1 LKACKAKRVEVQKR
15 KKEAQKMEALEVKA
29 LAILQNMEGKII
41 NELCV
46 DNLNAFLG

>member
-1 LKACKAKRVEVQKR
+1 
-15 KKEAQKMEALEVKA
+15 MEALEVKA

-46 DNLNAFLG
+46 DNLNAFLGWHGVAIGLLKNKGEKVARWQ